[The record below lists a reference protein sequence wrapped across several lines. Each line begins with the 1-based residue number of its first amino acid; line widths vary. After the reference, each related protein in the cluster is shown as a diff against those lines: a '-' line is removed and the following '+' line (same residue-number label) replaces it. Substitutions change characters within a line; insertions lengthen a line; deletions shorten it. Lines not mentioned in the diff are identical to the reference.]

1 MNWKRGPVIGR
12 GSYATVSVATT
23 STGDLYAVKSTEL
36 STSEFLQKEQHIL
49 SQLSSKYIIKYMAFD
64 VDYDDNKPMYNLFM
78 EYASGGTISDFIK
91 KQGGSLDE
99 SMIRSY
105 THQILL
111 GLDHL
116 HCNNFVHCDIKCQ
129 NLLVCQDGIKIGD
142 LGCAKVVG
150 NNGATTSQVSG
161 TPVFMAPEVARGE
174 EQGLPA
180 DVWALGC
187 SVIEMATGSNP
198 WPEMND
204 PVSALYRI
212 GYSGDIPEFPKWL
225 TEDGK
230 DFLAKCLKTNA
241 KERWT
246 VKKLLQH
253 PFVCNSNS
261 GPETRR
267 SPTST
272 LDQSFWESLS
282 VPEPSPEPTQM
293 DNFSGESPAE
303 RIRQLVEATLLCLP
317 NWDDEEDWI
326 TIRPNQLDEMHVDD
340 DDFGR
345 INSISISNLNVEE
358 EQLENS
364 VSVEDLGVLDYSV
377 VSRVVDFNHIINDIF
392 LNMKE
397 SIIFAFRSLCCLNNG
412 LSYEKI
418 RYSYN
423 QFVKNSNHA
432 LMYYMIISQAPF
444 DV

>member
-23 STGDLYAVKSTEL
+23 STGDLHAVKSTEL

-49 SQLSSKYIIKYMAFD
+49 SQLSSKYII
-64 VDYDDNKPMYNLFM
+64 N
-78 EYASGGTISDFIK
+78 GGTISDVIK

-99 SMIRSY
+99 SLIRSY

-116 HCNNFVHCDIKCQ
+116 HSNNLVHCDIKCR
-129 NLLVCQDGIKIGD
+129 NLLVCKDGVKIGD
-142 LGCAKVVG
+142 FGSAKVVG
-150 NNGATTSQVSG
+150 NNGATTFQLSG

-174 EQGLPA
+174 EQGFPA

-212 GYSGDIPEFPKWL
+212 GYSGDIPEFPRL

-241 KERWT
+241 KESAGT
-246 VKKLLQH
+246 
-253 PFVCNSNS
+253 FN
-261 GPETRR
+261 
-267 SPTST
+267 TST
-272 LDQSFWESLS
+272 
-282 VPEPSPEPTQM
+282 EPTQM
-293 DNFSGESPAE
+293 DNFSGESHAE
-303 RIRQLVEATLLCLP
+303 RIRQLIEATPIYLP
-317 NWDDEEDWI
+317 HWDDVEDWI
-326 TIRPNQLDEMHVDD
+326 TVRRNQVHQMDIDD
-340 DDFGR
+340 DDFVR
-345 INSISISNLNVEE
+345 LESISISNLNVEE

-377 VSRVVDFNHIINDIF
+377 VSRASQFPHLESFGNLKIES
-392 LNMKE
+392 KE
-397 SIIFAFRSLCCLNNG
+397 V
-412 LSYEKI
+412 ETEI
-418 RYSYN
+418 RYKEFELVN
-423 QFVKNSNHA
+423 D
-432 LMYYMIISQAPF
+432 F
-444 DV
+444 DFFFLASLKVSHLELN

>member
-1 MNWKRGPVIGR
+1 MDWKRGPVIGR

-23 STGDLYAVKSTEL
+23 STGDHYAVKSTAL
-36 STSEFLQKEQHIL
+36 SSSEFLQREQSFL
-49 SQLSSKYIIKYMAFD
+49 SQLSSKYIIKYTGFD

-78 EYASGGTISDFIK
+78 EYASGGTISDVIK
-91 KQGGSLDE
+91 KQGGLLDE
-99 SMIRSY
+99 SLIRSY

-116 HCNNFVHCDIKCQ
+116 HKNNLVHCDIKCR
-129 NLLVCQDGIKIGD
+129 NLLVCEDGVKIGD

-150 NNGATTSQVSG
+150 NNGANTSQFSG

-174 EQGLPA
+174 EQGFPA

-225 TEDGK
+225 PDDGK
-230 DFLAKCLKTNA
+230 DFLAKCLKTSA

-246 VKKLLQH
+246 VKELLHH
-253 PFVCNSNS
+253 PFVSNLNS

-282 VPEPSPEPTQM
+282 VSEPSPEPTQM

-303 RIRQLVEATLLCLP
+303 RITQLAEATPLCLP
-317 NWDDEEDWI
+317 NWGDEEDWI
-326 TIRPNQLDEMHVDD
+326 TVRRNQVDEMDVDD
-340 DDFGR
+340 DDFVQ
-345 INSISISNLNVEE
+345 IESISISNLNVEE

-364 VSVEDLGVLDYSV
+364 VSVEDFGVLDYSI
-377 VSRVVDFNHIINDIF
+377 VSWVPDFNHIMNEIF
-392 LNMKE
+392 FNMKL
-397 SIIFAFRSLCCLNNG
+397 FMLLDLYVA
-412 LSYEKI
+412 
-418 RYSYN
+418 
-423 QFVKNSNHA
+423 
-432 LMYYMIISQAPF
+432 
-444 DV
+444 

>member
-12 GSYATVSVATT
+12 GSNATVSVATT
-23 STGDLYAVKSTEL
+23 STGDHYAVKSTAL
-36 STSEFLQKEQHIL
+36 SSSEFLQREQNFL
-49 SQLSSKYIIKYMAFD
+49 SQLSSKYVIKYVGFD
-64 VDYDDNKPMYNLFM
+64 VDCDDNKPMYNLFM
-78 EYASGGTISDFIK
+78 EYASGGTISDVIK

-99 SMIRSY
+99 SLIRSY

-116 HCNNFVHCDIKCQ
+116 HCNNLVHCDIKCR
-129 NLLVCQDGIKIGD
+129 NLLVCQDSVKIGD

-150 NNGATTSQVSG
+150 NNGATTSQLSG

-174 EQGLPA
+174 EQGFPA
-180 DVWALGC
+180 DIWALGC

-225 TEDGK
+225 PEDGK
-230 DFLAKCLKTNA
+230 DFLAKCLKTSA

-246 VKKLLQH
+246 VKELLHH
-253 PFVCNSNS
+253 PFVTNSNS
-261 GPETRR
+261 GPETRK

-282 VPEPSPEPTQM
+282 VPEPSPEPTQIY
-293 DNFSGESPAE
+293 NFSGESPAE
-303 RIRQLVEATLLCLP
+303 RIRQLVEATPICLP

-326 TIRPNQLDEMHVDD
+326 TVRRNQVDEMDVDD

-345 INSISISNLNVEE
+345 IESISISNLNVEE
-358 EQLENS
+358 EQLETS
-364 VSVEDLGVLDYSV
+364 VSIEDFGVLDYSI
-377 VSRVVDFNHIINDIF
+377 VSRAPDFNRMIKDKVLNIIASSF
-392 LNMKE
+392 Y
-397 SIIFAFRSLCCLNNG
+397 AFRSLCCLMV
-412 LSYEKI
+412 YPIQKPDI
-418 RYSYN
+418 RMTSLLRI
-423 QFVKNSNHA
+423 Q
-432 LMYYMIISQAPF
+432 IG
-444 DV
+444 